1 MLTLHISVYIFVP
14 ISEISHTMNGL
25 LLLVLFGVVT
35 LVTVAAAKKSPVQ
48 PKAKVKDEPEV
59 TEESEA
65 IKRMKELKEQ
75 GFEGILN

>member
-1 MLTLHISVYIFVP
+1 
-14 ISEISHTMNGL
+14 MNGL

-35 LVTVAAAKKSPVQ
+35 LVTVVASKKSPVAVQ
-48 PKAKVKDEPEV
+48 PKAKAKPNEPEV

>member
-1 MLTLHISVYIFVP
+1 
-14 ISEISHTMNGL
+14 MNGL

-35 LVTVAAAKKSPVQ
+35 LVTVVAANKSPVQ
-48 PKAKVKDEPEV
+48 PKPKPKAKDEPEV